1 MSAVVERGRACTVD
15 AGVRNRQRLTRRG
28 ASRRTSPAQE
38 VSLHT
43 NPTDGSDRRQ
53 LQGKRALDMRLLDG
67 ARRQLLLEAIED
79 LHVDLAD
86 PRSRKLETRR
96 DLTAGQTVQVVHL
109 EHLPLDRVQVLADH
123 LD

>member
-1 MSAVVERGRACTVD
+1 MPAVVERGRKCTVD
-15 AGVRNRQRLTRRG
+15 AGVRHRQRLTLLG

-86 PRSRKLETRR
+86 PRSRKLETLR
-96 DLTAGQTVQVVHL
+96 DLTAGQTVQIVHL